1 MAAYIVRVELRRAGN
16 DHYDELHDRMRNE
29 GFSTTLPVGSTQWK
43 LPSAEYYYEGS
54 ITSNGL
60 MEKAEAAIRFYQH
73 GHAVIITE
81 AVSIQTAGL
90 KQAAES
96 DQP

>member
-1 MAAYIVRVELRRAGN
+1 MAAFIIRVELRKPGS
-16 DHYDELHDRMRNE
+16 DHYEKLNDRMRRE
-29 GFSTTLPVGSTQWK
+29 GFSTTLPVGSMQWE

-54 ITSNGL
+54 ISSNDL
-60 MEKAEAAIRFYQH
+60 MEKAQAAIDFYEH

-90 KQAAES
+90 NRAAVSEQS
-96 DQP
+96 